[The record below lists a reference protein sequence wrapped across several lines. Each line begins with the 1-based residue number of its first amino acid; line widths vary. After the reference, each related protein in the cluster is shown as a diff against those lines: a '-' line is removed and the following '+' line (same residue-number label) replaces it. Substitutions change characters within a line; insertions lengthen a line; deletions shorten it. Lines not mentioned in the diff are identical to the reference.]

1 MRACIKYF
9 EVIAM
14 SLGAVLGWYLGSPD
28 GFLYALV
35 AFVVA
40 DYVTG
45 VLRAGVERKLSSTI
59 GFRGIARKIMIF
71 ILVGVAN
78 LIDTFVVPDAND
90 VIRTAVIFFYIA
102 NEGLS
107 IIENSAAL
115 GLPIPTKLT
124 TSLKQ
129 LHREEINEQDEEGI

>member
-28 GFLYALV
+28 GFLYTLV

-71 ILVGVAN
+71 ILVGVAH

>member
-71 ILVGVAN
+71 ILVGVAH

>member
-1 MRACIKYF
+1 M
-9 EVIAM
+9 
-14 SLGAVLGWYLGSPD
+14 
-28 GFLYALV
+28 
-35 AFVVA
+35 
-40 DYVTG
+40 
-45 VLRAGVERKLSSTI
+45 
-59 GFRGIARKIMIF
+59 
-71 ILVGVAN
+71 
-78 LIDTFVVPDAND
+78 VPDAND

-129 LHREEINEQDEEGI
+129 LHREEINEQDKEGI

>member
-45 VLRAGVERKLSSTI
+45 VIRAGVERKLSSTI
-59 GFRGIARKIMIF
+59 GFRGVARKIMIF

-78 LIDTFVVPDAND
+78 LIDTFVVPEAND

>member
-28 GFLYALV
+28 GFLYTLV